1 MDLSQDFKE
10 FIALLNKHRV
20 RYLVIG
26 GYAVT
31 VHGYPR
37 YTKDLDVWVHAV
49 PKNAQRLLDVLREFG
64 FGSLDIQASD
74 FTTPDHI
81 VQLGYPPNR
90 IDILT
95 TPAGIDFEI
104 CYAAR
109 KRIKLGKVTVNFID
123 LENLRRNKKA
133 AGRTQDLLDLENLQ
147 RRASAP
153 AEATTKTEKRKSKSR
168 AKKI

>member
-10 FIALLNKHRV
+10 FIALLNKNRV

-37 YTKDLDVWVHAV
+37 YTKDLDVWVEAV
-49 PKNAQRLLDVLREFG
+49 PENAKRVVKVLREFG
-64 FGSLDIQASD
+64 FGSLDLQEDD
-74 FTTPDHI
+74 FTKSDHI

-95 TPAGIDFEI
+95 TPAALNFET

-109 KRIKLGKVTVNFID
+109 KRIELSGVMVNFID
-123 LENLRRNKKA
+123 LENLKRNKAA
-133 AGRTQDLLDLENLQ
+133 AGRTQDRLDLENLE
-147 RRASAP
+147 RKSAP
-153 AEATTKTEKRKSKSR
+153 ETSQRTTRKKESKIKSP
-168 AKKI
+168 KS

>member
-10 FIALLNKHRV
+10 FIALLNKNRV

-37 YTKDLDVWVHAV
+37 YTKDLDIWVHAI
-49 PKNAQRLLDVLREFG
+49 PENAHRLLDVLREFG
-64 FGSLDIQASD
+64 FGSLDIREGD
-74 FTTPDHI
+74 FTKQDHI

-95 TPAGIDFEI
+95 TPVGIDFET

-109 KRIKLGKVTVNFID
+109 KRIKLSGVMVNFID
-123 LENLRRNKKA
+123 IENLKRNKKA
-133 AGRTQDLLDLENLQ
+133 AGRTQDILDLENLQ
-147 RRASAP
+147 NRAAKDSRIKTKR
-153 AEATTKTEKRKSKSR
+153 ATKPTARKRKT
-168 AKKI
+168 